1 LTDRV
6 PASGGGSCARCRRSL
21 DLASVKVQGVWYCTP
36 ACAEGQPV
44 PLEPDPTVREAA
56 LYARPR
62 RHFTRRLPKELNA
75 SAVRRTPPG
84 GNEAAGTQ

>member
-1 LTDRV
+1 MIDHV

-21 DLASVKVQGVWYCTP
+21 DLASVKVQGVWYCTA
-36 ACAEGQPV
+36 ACAEGGSV
-44 PLEPDPTVREAA
+44 PLEPDSSVAEAA

-62 RHFTRRLPKELNA
+62 RHFRKRLPKELNA

>member
-1 LTDRV
+1 VTDHV

-21 DLASVKVQGVWYCTP
+21 DLASVKVQGVWYCSPT
-36 ACAEGQPV
+36 CAEGGAV
-44 PLEPDPTVREAA
+44 PLEPDPSVAEGA

-62 RHFTRRLPKELNA
+62 RHFRRRLPKELKA